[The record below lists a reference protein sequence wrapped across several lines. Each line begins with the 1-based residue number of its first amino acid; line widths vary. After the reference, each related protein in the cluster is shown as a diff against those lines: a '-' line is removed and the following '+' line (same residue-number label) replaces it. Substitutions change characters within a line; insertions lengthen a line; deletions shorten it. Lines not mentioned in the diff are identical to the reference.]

1 MKYDPKEQEQQQ
13 QHQTYAW
20 TCSLQAVI
28 YFRNNNNNN
37 TCIENPFLPRCLLG
51 NHSGPV
57 FTKLLESGS
66 S

>member
-20 TCSLQAVI
+20 TFSLQAVI
-28 YFRNNNNNN
+28 YFRNNNNN